1 MANEINNSDE
11 RESVPKTIS
20 DYLKEL
26 REFHTSFDGDLE
38 GLGSFTE
45 SYFRHMNDPTVEDVA
60 RSWVKIYSEVKM
72 TFGKLNSTVN
82 GLLDEVKVKF
92 SSVNLECDKIDKERH
107 SIIDQYM
114 GIHFRGMLTDEDM
127 RRIDSIYSIPGAG
140 GKCYL
145 RGFQDDTEL
154 HRLTEELKAKDKEC
168 EELKAKIA
176 TYESCLGSIKEAMG
190 EMSEANSQASA
201 SKSLISR
208 FLPPLGDI
216 LGPAGI
222 VCGAKLPVEI
232 IQQQAFVKVNQS
244 LGKIIAQ
251 LVLTVKNGD
260 ETKPI
265 VVESPVLS
273 APIPDAPQDDPVQM
287 HVEGIPPCPL
297 PPPPNF
303 QPIEVKP
310 APKPK
315 PKNVLTGG
323 QLAIHERICDEIVT
337 TLEDWRKECYAN
349 FVKEHGIN
357 TVREPSAH
365 EIFQR
370 IEARHVGDDDWKPIK
385 ERTLLRH
392 LALALGA
399 PIDMAKRI
407 AATGGNGKYE
417 RTTQEAL
424 KTARKFPT
432 YGRADVCVYWA
443 ALSLANVEFVKESP
457 TRILEIVT
465 GIQNDFTYARAVR
478 TIPRAWP

>member
-1 MANEINNSDE
+1 MAEETDNLEGYKASLQ
-11 RESVPKTIS
+11 SVS
-20 DYLKEL
+20 DYLKGL
-26 REFHTSFDGDLE
+26 HGFHTSLGGNLE
-38 GLGSFTE
+38 ELDSFTE
-45 SYFRHMNDPTVEDVA
+45 SFFKHSIEPTAEDVA
-60 RSWVKIYSEVKM
+60 RSWMSIYSEVKM
-72 TFGKLNSTVN
+72 TFDKLDDKVS

-92 SSVNLECDKIDKERH
+92 TSVNLECDQLDKERH

-114 GIHFRGMLTDEDM
+114 DFRFRDMLTDEDM
-127 RRIDSIYSIPGAG
+127 RKIDSIYAIPGTW
-140 GKCYL
+140 GKAYL
-145 RGFQDDTEL
+145 RGVQDDTEL

-176 TYESCLGSIKEAMG
+176 SYESCLGSIKEAMG
-190 EMSEANSQASA
+190 ELSAANRHTSA
-201 SKSLISR
+201 SKSLIHH
-208 FLPPLGDI
+208 FIPPLDGF
-216 LGPAGI
+216 LAPAGLI
-222 VCGAKLPVEI
+222 CGGKLPVEI
-232 IQQQAFVKVNQS
+232 IQQQAFVRVNQS
-244 LGKIIAQ
+244 LGKIVAQ

-273 APIPDAPQDDPVQM
+273 APIPDASQGGHVQM
-287 HVEGIPPCPL
+287 QIEGAPPCPL

-303 QPIEVKP
+303 LPVEDK
-310 APKPK
+310 PKPK
-315 PKNVLTGG
+315 PILTGG
-323 QLAIHERICDEIVT
+323 QLDRHERVCNEIVT

-349 FVKEHGIN
+349 FVKNNGLN

-370 IEARHVGDDDWKPIK
+370 IEARHVGEDDWKPIA

-417 RTTQEAL
+417 RTSKEAL

-443 ALSLANVEFVKESP
+443 ALSLANVEFTKENP
-457 TRILEIVT
+457 KRILEIVSD
-465 GIQNDFTYARAVR
+465 IQNDFTFARAVR
-478 TIPRAWP
+478 TVPRAWP